1 MSPLFT
7 ASSEDLKRLD
17 VKEAVYFFRDLL
29 WAEARQVN
37 LPPNKIHVS
46 ERINVA
52 DGGVDAAVEDYDGA
66 IPSGLIKK
74 GLTCYQIKTGDSFK
88 PWQEAEM
95 EKELFGKPKT
105 IKDPKNPKAKGIKEQ
120 LVPIKDRLGDSIKNC
135 LDNDG
140 CYIIVCFGQ
149 DLVEKDR
156 LKTIEVTKKFF
167 NQCDYHNPQVEVW
180 GWTEI
185 LGFVNTFPALKMKL
199 RGLSDFNFK
208 THEDWS
214 LDMGETYIF
223 SSDFD
228 SLATTIKEDLL
239 FRDRARHIRV
249 LGEAGSGKTR
259 FILEVTRDPYLSPL
273 VLYLKADEASPVVN
287 YLRRE
292 NNSEVILVVDE
303 CDARKSDSIW
313 SDLKNFGARIKLIS
327 IYNQIEKPD
336 SRIEYIDHPPRLSRE
351 EITKIIL
358 SYGFPPES
366 AERWAYLAGD
376 SPRFAHMIGENLQA
390 NPSDVLFAPET
401 FYERIIAGYE
411 DSRDEAIK
419 DRKRVLLFISLFK
432 RFGYKEP
439 VDIEAKAISK
449 IIQRE
454 FPNIGWVRF
463 QEIVKE
469 LRVRKILQGSSTL
482 YISPK
487 ALHIHLWTEWWNDY
501 SSGFI
506 LDDFLRDLPQTELRD
521 WFYEMFVYAA
531 QSEGASS
538 VIKKL
543 LAEDGLFH
551 DDEFLRSELG
561 ANFFFAIAQADPKTA
576 LKYLQKKI
584 GRLGRDEL
592 LLLKTGR
599 RQIIGALQGI
609 AVWQDLFDGAA
620 KILLQLAESENEGWS
635 NNATGVFCALFAF
648 GYGVVATTEASPKQ
662 RLFVLKEVLNSEIP
676 ERRSIAIKACSVALR
691 SDQWFI
697 RSGVEHQG
705 LRQEPKL
712 WSPQTYGE
720 VWGAY
725 QEVWQMLRE
734 SISNLSDLEQ
744 KQVID
749 VILNR
754 ARGVAKINTLSPIV
768 VDTLRDLSQNPNAEI
783 RTLTQSVNN
792 IIRYESKEMSA
803 ENQKL
808 WIDLHNE
815 FYHNNDFHTSLKYY
829 LSLSEWDEALDILE
843 GLSNPAISDTSNQN
857 SDRADVKRKRDEII
871 ISKLVELANDCIL
884 DTFLFDSE
892 IDWLVTTSELNMY
905 QFGFEIGKRDD
916 QFSLLHKILNAQR
929 NSSNIECL
937 FLSGY
942 FRAIFEKDIELWEK
956 QLDNFAKDEK
966 MSVRVPEITRR
977 SGRSERSA
985 LRILDLARKGIIDP
999 SQFSVMTIAVQ
1010 NMAENVFLQWLEFLL
1025 SICHPYSPSIILNLF
1040 YSRYVGGHHSQSLTI
1055 HPSED
1060 IIFRVLSNYLEPQKS
1075 SAVSHYGVDSYEWA
1089 KIARFY
1095 LALYPNQT
1103 TKVINKIFENFTEID
1118 TGYNSEIQE
1127 LLVEIVNSNSKEVW
1141 DVVTQ
1146 YIEPRFNTRAFR
1158 ITLWLRGDSTQSD
1171 TTTSLIQVFDP
1182 NDIWNWID
1190 SNPEERANY
1199 VASFVPNRFF
1209 RKDDEVCLAR
1219 EILVR
1224 YGNQNEV
1231 KNSLDANFSTDIWWG
1246 PASIFYQQ
1254 KCKMLLDFKKGEDNN
1269 NVKDWIDSFVDMLQK
1284 HIEIEEINEE
1294 RMAV

>member
-1 MSPLFT
+1 MSSLFT
-7 ASSEDLKRLD
+7 ASSEDLKRLNAQ
-17 VKEAVYFFRDLL
+17 EAVYFFRDLL
-29 WAEARQVN
+29 WAEARRIN
-37 LPPNKIHVS
+37 LTSNKIHVS

-52 DGGVDAAVEDYDGA
+52 DGGVDAAVEDCDGV
-66 IPSGLIKK
+66 IPNGLIKH

-88 PWQEAEM
+88 SWQEAEIK
-95 EKELFGKPKT
+95 KELFGEPKI
-105 IKDPKNPKAKGIKEQ
+105 IKDPNNPKAKGKKEKS
-120 LVPIKDRLGDSIKNC
+120 VPIEKDRLGDSVRNC

-140 CYIIVCFGQ
+140 HYVIVCFGD

-156 LKTIEVTKKFF
+156 LKTIAVTKDFF
-167 NQCDYHNPQVEVW
+167 KQCGYNNSQVEVW

-199 RGLSDFNFK
+199 RGLSEFNFK
-208 THEDWS
+208 THGDWS
-214 LDMGETYIF
+214 LDMGETYVF
-223 SSDFD
+223 SSGFD

-239 FRDRARHIRV
+239 LRDRARHIRV

-259 FILEVTRDPYLSPL
+259 FVLEVTRDPSLLPL
-273 VLYLKADEASPVVN
+273 VLYLGADEASPVVN

-292 NNSEVILVVDE
+292 DSSEVILVVDE
-303 CDARKSDSIW
+303 CDARASDSIW
-313 SDLKNFGARIKLIS
+313 NDLKNLGTRIKLIS
-327 IYNQIEKPD
+327 IYNQIERPD
-336 SRIEYIDHPPRLSRE
+336 SRIEYIDHPPKLSHE

-358 SYGFPPES
+358 SYGFLPES
-366 AERWAYLAGD
+366 AKRWAYLAGD

-390 NPSDVLFAPET
+390 NPTDVLFAPET

-411 DSRDEAIK
+411 DSRDEAVK
-419 DRKRVLLFISLFK
+419 DRKRVLLYISLFK
-432 RFGYKEP
+432 RFGYREP

-449 IIQRE
+449 IVQRE

-487 ALHIHLWTEWWNDY
+487 ALHIHLWTEWWDDY

-543 LAEDGLFH
+543 LAEGGLFH
-551 DDEFLRSELG
+551 DDKFLRSELG

-584 GRLGRDEL
+584 GCLGKDEL
-592 LLLKTGR
+592 LLLTTGR

-620 KILLQLAESENEGWS
+620 KILLQLAEAENEGWS
-635 NNATGVFCALFAF
+635 NNATGVFCDLFAF
-648 GYGVVATTEASPKQ
+648 GYGAVATTEASPKQ
-662 RLFVLKEVLNSEIP
+662 RLLVLKEVLNSEIP

-720 VWGAY
+720 VWAAY

-734 SISNLSDLEQ
+734 RIPHLSNSEQ

-754 ARGVAKINTLSPIV
+754 ARGIAKINTLSPIA
-768 VDTLRDLSQNPNAEI
+768 VDTLRELAQNPNAEI
-783 RTLTQSVNN
+783 RTLTQAINN
-792 IIRYESKEMSA
+792 IIRYDSKEMSS

-829 LSLSEWDEALDILE
+829 LSLSEWDEALDILDNFVNTE
-843 GLSNPAISDTSNQN
+843 IFDLNNPRSEQSAI
-857 SDRADVKRKRDEII
+857 KRGEII
-871 ISKLVELANDCIL
+871 LSKLGELANACIL
-884 DTFLFDSE
+884 DTWLFDAE
-892 IDWLVTTSELNMY
+892 INWLVTTSELNMY
-905 QFGFEIGKRDD
+905 QFGFEIGKRDEC
-916 QFSLLHKILNAQR
+916 FSLLHKILNAQR
-929 NSSNIECL
+929 EFSNIECL

-956 QLDNFAKDEK
+956 HLDDLTEDEK
-966 MSVRVPEITRR
+966 MSIRVPEITRR
-977 SGRSERSA
+977 SGQSEKSA
-985 LRILDLARKGIIDP
+985 LRILDLARKGVIDP
-999 SQFSVMTIAVQ
+999 SQFSVMTITVQ
-1010 NMAENVFLQWLEFLL
+1010 GMAENIFLQWMEFLL
-1025 SICHPYSPSIILNLF
+1025 SICHPYSPSITLNLF
-1040 YSRYVGGHHSQSLTI
+1040 YSRYVRVDHLQSLTI
-1055 HPSED
+1055 QPSED
-1060 IIFRVLSNYLEPQKS
+1060 ITFRVLSNYLEPQKNS
-1075 SAVSHYGVDSYEWA
+1075 TITNYGVDSYQWA

-1095 LALYPNQT
+1095 LALYPDQA
-1103 TKVINKIFENFTEID
+1103 TKVINEIFKNFSEID
-1118 TGYNSEIQE
+1118 TGYNAELQK
-1127 LLVEIVNSNSKEVW
+1127 LLVEIVNKKSKEVW

-1158 ITLWLRGDSTQSD
+1158 ITRWLRGGGIPP
-1171 TTTSLIQVFDP
+1171 TTTASMIEAFDP
-1182 NDIWNWID
+1182 NDIWSWID
-1190 SNPEERANY
+1190 NKPEERASY
-1199 VASFVPNRFF
+1199 AALFAPNRFF
-1209 RKDDEVCLAR
+1209 KEDGKVCFAR
-1219 EILVR
+1219 EIIVR
-1224 YGNQNEV
+1224 YGNLENV
-1231 KNSLDANFSTDIWWG
+1231 GSALVANFSTDGWSG
-1246 PASIFYQQ
+1246 AASIFYQQ
-1254 KCKMLLDFKKGEDNN
+1254 KRKILLDFKEDENN
-1269 NVKDWIDSFVDMLQK
+1269 INVRNWIDSYAETLEK
-1284 HIEIEEINEE
+1284 YIENAEINEE
-1294 RMAV
+1294 RMVV

>member
-1 MSPLFT
+1 MSSLFT
-7 ASSEDLKRLD
+7 ALSEDLKRLD
-17 VKEAVYFFRDLL
+17 LKEAVLFFRDLL
-29 WAEARQVN
+29 WAEARRVN

-66 IPSGLIKK
+66 ILSGLIKK

-95 EKELFGKPKT
+95 KKELFGEPKI
-105 IKDPKNPKAKGIKEQ
+105 IKDPKNPKAKGKKEKS
-120 LVPIKDRLGDSIKNC
+120 VPIEKDRLGNSVRNC
-135 LDNDG
+135 LDKDG
-140 CYIIVCFGQ
+140 HYIIVCFGQ
-149 DLVEKDR
+149 DFVEQDR
-156 LKTIEVTKKFF
+156 IKTITITKGFF
-167 NQCDYHNPQVEVW
+167 KQCGYNNPQVEAW

-185 LGFVNTFPALKMKL
+185 LGFVNTFPALKIKL
-199 RGLSDFNFK
+199 RGLSDYNFK
-208 THEDWS
+208 THSNWS
-214 LDMGETYIF
+214 LDMNESYVF
-223 SSDFD
+223 SSDFNFQ
-228 SLATTIKEDLL
+228 SALIKENLQL
-239 FRDRARHIRV
+239 NDRARHIRI

-259 FILEVTRDPYLSPL
+259 FILEATRESYLSPL
-273 VLYLKADEASPVVN
+273 VLYLKADEASPIVN

-292 NNSEVILVVDE
+292 DSSEVILVVDE
-303 CDARKSDSIW
+303 CDARTSDSIW
-313 SDLKNFGARIKLIS
+313 NDLKNLGARIKLIS
-327 IYNQIEKPD
+327 IYNQIERPD
-336 SRIEYIDHPPRLSRE
+336 SRIEYIDHPPKLSPE
-351 EITKIIL
+351 EIKKIIL
-358 SYGFPPES
+358 SYGVPPES
-366 AERWAYLAGD
+366 VMRWVALSGD
-376 SPRFAHMIGENLQA
+376 SPRFAHMIGENLQT
-390 NPSDVLFAPET
+390 NPTDVLSAPET

-411 DSRDEAIK
+411 DPKDEAIK
-419 DRKRVLLFISLFK
+419 DRKRVLLYISLFK
-432 RFGYKEP
+432 RFGYKKP

-454 FPNIGWVRF
+454 FPNIGWARF
-463 QEIVKE
+463 QEIIRE
-469 LRVRKILQGSSTL
+469 IQARKILQGSSTL

-487 ALHIHLWTEWWNDY
+487 ALHIHLWIEWWEVYGN
-501 SSGFI
+501 GFS
-506 LDDFLRDLPQTELRD
+506 LDEFLNDLPQTELRD

-543 LAEDGLFH
+543 LAEGGLFH
-551 DDEFLRSELG
+551 NDEFLRSELG
-561 ANFFFAIAQADPKTA
+561 ANFFFVIAQADPKTA

-584 GRLGRDEL
+584 GRLGKDEL
-592 LLLKTGR
+592 LLLTTGR

-620 KILLQLAESENEGWS
+620 KILLQLAEAENEGWS
-635 NNATGVFCALFAF
+635 NNATGVFCDLFAF
-648 GYGVVATTEASPKQ
+648 GYGAVATTEASPKQ
-662 RLFVLKEVLNSEIP
+662 RLLVLREVLNSEIP
-676 ERRSIAIKACSVALR
+676 ERRNIAIKACSVALR

-720 VWGAY
+720 VWDAY

-754 ARGVAKINTLSPIV
+754 ARGVAKINTLTPIV

-815 FYHNNDFHTSLKYY
+815 FYHNDDFHTLLKYY
-829 LSLSEWDEALDILE
+829 LSLSEWDEALDILD
-843 GLSNPAISDTSNQN
+843 GFSNPEISDTSNQN
-857 SDRADVKRKRDEII
+857 SDRVDVKRKRDEII
-871 ISKLVELANDCIL
+871 ISKLVELANACIL
-884 DTFLFDSE
+884 DTFLFDAE
-892 IDWLVTTSELNMY
+892 IDWLVTTNELNMY

-916 QFSLLHKILNAQR
+916 QFSLLQKILNAQR
-929 NSSNIECL
+929 NSPNIECL

-942 FRAIFEKDIELWEK
+942 FRAIFEKDIDIWEK
-956 QLDNFAKDEK
+956 NLDDIAKDEK
-966 MSVRVPEITRR
+966 MSARVAEITRR
-977 SGRSERSA
+977 SGKSERSA
-985 LRILDLARKGIIDP
+985 LRILDLARKGVIDP
-999 SQFSVMTIAVQ
+999 SQFSVMTITVQ
-1010 NMAENVFLQWLEFLL
+1010 DMAENIFLQWIEFLL
-1025 SICHPYSPSIILNLF
+1025 SICHPYSPSITLNLF
-1040 YSRYVGGHHSQSLTI
+1040 YSRSVRGDHSQSLI
-1055 HPSED
+1055 IQPSED
-1060 IIFRVLSNYLEPQKS
+1060 ITFRVLSNYLEPQKS
-1075 SAVSHYGVDSYEWA
+1075 SAVTHYGVDSYEWA

-1103 TKVINKIFENFTEID
+1103 TKFINKIFENFTEID
-1118 TGYNSEIQE
+1118 PGYNSEIQE

-1158 ITLWLRGDSTQSD
+1158 ISLWLRGDD

-1190 SNPEERANY
+1190 SNPEERASY
-1199 VASFVPNRFF
+1199 VASFIPNRFF

-1224 YGNQNEV
+1224 YGNQEEV
-1231 KNSLDANFSTDIWWG
+1231 KNSLVANFSTDIWWG

-1254 KCKMLLDFKKGEDNN
+1254 KCKILLDFKEGEDNN
-1269 NVKDWIDSFVDMLQK
+1269 NVRDWIDSYVDRLEK
-1284 HIEIEEINEE
+1284 YIKIEEINEE
-1294 RMAV
+1294 RMAI

>member
-7 ASSEDLKRLD
+7 ASSEDLKRLNAE
-17 VKEAVYFFRDLL
+17 EAVSFFCELL
-29 WAEARQVN
+29 RAEARRIN
-37 LPPNKIHVS
+37 LTLNKVHVS

-95 EKELFGKPKT
+95 KKELFGEPKI
-105 IKDPKNPKAKGIKEQ
+105 IKDPKNPKAKGTKEQ

-135 LDNDG
+135 LYNDG

-156 LKTIEVTKKFF
+156 LKTIEVTKNFF
-167 NQCDYHNPQVEVW
+167 KQCDYHNPQVEVW

-185 LGFVNTFPALKMKL
+185 LGFVSTFPALEIKL

-239 FRDRARHIRV
+239 LRDRARHIRV

-292 NNSEVILVVDE
+292 NSSEVILVVDE

-313 SDLKNFGARIKLIS
+313 SDLKNLGARIKLIS

-336 SRIEYIDHPPRLSRE
+336 SRIEYIDHPPRLSHE

-390 NPSDVLFAPET
+390 NPTDVLFAPET

-419 DRKRVLLFISLFK
+419 DRKRVLLYISLFK

-449 IIQRE
+449 IIERE
-454 FPNIGWVRF
+454 FPNIRWIRF

-469 LRVRKILQGSSTL
+469 LRDRKILQGSSTL

-487 ALHIHLWTEWWNDY
+487 ALHIHLWTEWWDNY
-501 SSGFI
+501 SSGFT
-506 LDDFLRDLPQTELRD
+506 LDDFLLDLPQTELRD

-543 LAEDGLFH
+543 LAEGGLFH

-576 LKYLQKKI
+576 LKYLQRKI
-584 GRLGRDEL
+584 GRLGKDEL
-592 LLLKTGR
+592 LLLTTGR

-620 KILLQLAESENEGWS
+620 KILFQLAEAENEGWS
-635 NNATGVFCALFAF
+635 NNATGVFCDLFAF
-648 GYGVVATTEASPKQ
+648 GYGAVATTEASPKQ
-662 RLFVLKEVLNSEIP
+662 RLLLLREVLNSEIP
-676 ERRSIAIKACSVALR
+676 ERRVIAIKACYVALNT
-691 SDQWFI
+691 DQWSI
-697 RSGVEHQG
+697 ESGIVHQG

-720 VWGAY
+720 VWEAY

-734 SISNLSDLEQ
+734 RIPHLSDSEQ

-749 VILNR
+749 VLFDR
-754 ARGVAKINTLSPIV
+754 ARGMATINTLSKLV
-768 VDTLRDLSQNPNAEI
+768 VDTFRELSQNHNTEG
-783 RTLTQSVNN
+783 RTFTQTIHN
-792 IIRYESKEMSA
+792 IIRYNFKEMSP

-808 WIDLHNE
+808 WMEFNDELHQ
-815 FYHNNDFHTSLKYY
+815 NNDFHASLKYY
-829 LSLSEWDEALDILE
+829 LSMSEWDDELNNLADFSTGE
-843 GLSNPAISDTSNQN
+843 VTTAIKPKTEQSPIK
-857 SDRADVKRKRDEII
+857 RAEMIFT
-871 ISKLVELANDCIL
+871 KLGELANVCVSDTLLL
-884 DTFLFDSE
+884 DAELSY
-892 IDWLVTTSELNMY
+892 LVTNTELNVY
-905 QFGFEIGKRDD
+905 RFGLEVGKRDD
-916 QFSLLHKILNAQR
+916 QFSLLQKTLNAQR
-929 NSSNIECL
+929 NSPNIECL

-942 FRAIFEKDIELWEK
+942 FQAIFEKDVDLWE
-956 QLDNFAKDEK
+956 QYLDALAKDEK

-985 LRILDLARKGIIDP
+985 LRILDLARKGVIDP
-999 SQFSVMTIAVQ
+999 SQFSIMTITVQ
-1010 NMAENVFLQWLEFLL
+1010 DMTENVFLQWLEFLL
-1025 SICHPYSPSIILNLF
+1025 SICHPYSPSILLNLF
-1040 YSRYVGGHHSQSLTI
+1040 YSRYIHDRHSHSLSVY
-1055 HPSED
+1055 PSED
-1060 IIFRVLSNYLEPQKS
+1060 ITFRVLNNYLEPQKNLTNTN
-1075 SAVSHYGVDSYEWA
+1075 YGVNSYQWA

-1095 LALYPNQT
+1095 LALYPDQI
-1103 TKVINKIFENFTEID
+1103 TKIITEIFKNFSSLD
-1118 TGYNSEIQE
+1118 TGYNAEIQK
-1127 LLVEIVNSNSKEVW
+1127 LLVEIVNNKPKVIW
-1141 DVVTQ
+1141 DVLTQ

-1158 ITLWLRGDSTQSD
+1158 ITRWLRGYGIPPV
-1171 TTTSLIQVFDP
+1171 TTASMIQAFDP

-1190 SNPEERANY
+1190 NNPEERASY
-1199 VASFVPNRFF
+1199 AASFIPNRLF
-1209 RKDDEVCLAR
+1209 REDDKVCLAR

-1224 YGNQNEV
+1224 YGNQEKV
-1231 KNSLDANFSTDIWWG
+1231 RNSLVANFSTDGWSG
-1246 PASIFYQQ
+1246 AASIFYQQ
-1254 KCKMLLDFKKGEDNN
+1254 KRKILLDFKEGEDNT
-1269 NVKDWIDSFVDMLQK
+1269 NVRDWIDSYVDMLEK
-1284 HIEIEEINEE
+1284 YIESAEINEE
-1294 RMAV
+1294 RMAI